1 MKKLLII
8 IFFAII
14 SLSVLGQNPLRQ
26 YAMADSLL
34 KAGQANRASKILSGL
49 CQKENN
55 DFLKKKAIDAAIKSG
70 NAHNALPLADHISG
84 NEKYLYLARIYAA
97 EGLTDSAFAALKK
110 YLTTKDKLPQY
121 RIINDSILK
130 KLSDYPQWKQLWQK
144 NWYDSVSIE
153 LDRLEIQAKYGD
165 YINAMQQLSELKKK
179 YPDNPRIYQL
189 LAKCYERMGNNNAA
203 IQTLQKA
210 YGLSNDKAEIL
221 IQISQLQK
229 KNREFDA
236 AARTLEQ
243 AYKINPYNIDLL
255 PQIAGLYDRSQNY
268 DRAVMWLNKYLS
280 YTYSMDAE
288 YLLANT
294 YYHKKDYLSA
304 IRHVNNLLK
313 RDPNNYKYMTLRG
326 KAYFRTNN
334 FDRAYYDLTMS
345 LDINPI
351 QPQLYYLIG
360 QSAYFIGHKQ
370 EACLY
375 WQRSYE
381 MFHDPLA
388 KQQLDKICKK

>member
-1 MKKLLII
+1 M
-8 IFFAII
+8 
-14 SLSVLGQNPLRQ
+14 
-26 YAMADSLL
+26 
-34 KAGQANRASKILSGL
+34 
-49 CQKENN
+49 
-55 DFLKKKAIDAAIKSG
+55 
-70 NAHNALPLADHISG
+70 DH
-84 NEKYLYLARIYAA
+84 Y
-97 EGLTDSAFAALKK
+97 
-110 YLTTKDKLPQY
+110 
-121 RIINDSILK
+121 
-130 KLSDYPQWKQLWQK
+130 
-144 NWYDSVSIE
+144 
-153 LDRLEIQAKYGD
+153 
-165 YINAMQQLSELKKK
+165 
-179 YPDNPRIYQL
+179 
-189 LAKCYERMGNNNAA
+189 NAA
-203 IQTLQKA
+203 IQALQKA
-210 YGLSNDKAEIL
+210 YGLSNDKTEIL
-221 IQISQLQK
+221 IQISQLQE
-229 KNREFDA
+229 KNKEFDA

-243 AYKINPYNIDLL
+243 AYKINPYNIYLL
-255 PQIAGLYDRSQNY
+255 PEIAELYDRSQKY

-280 YTYSMDAE
+280 YTYSTDAE

-326 KAYFRTNN
+326 KSYFHTNN